1 MATVAELLALRQQ
14 LLAVSDT
21 AALDIELLLCHCLQ
35 KSRTYLRTWSDADV
49 AENSEKQF
57 RQLFTRRLQGEP
69 IAHLIGE
76 RGFWTLDLQV
86 NATTL
91 IPRPET
97 ELLVEKT
104 LQLLADNS
112 HAQVLDLGTGT
123 GAIALALASERPGW
137 KISACDV
144 QSAAVNLAE
153 TNRQHNQL
161 DNVSIF
167 QSNWFDQ
174 VQANQFN
181 VIVSNPP
188 YIDINDDNLQ
198 RGDVRFEPLTALV
211 ADNNGLADLE
221 HIVEQAPRFLA
232 AQGWLLLEHGYQQ
245 GEAVRNIL
253 SARGF
258 TAVFTDND
266 LAGLE
271 RISGGQWLGIP
282 SGETP

>member
-188 YIDINDDNLQ
+188 YIDINDVNLQ